1 MKKKQGN
8 MRMYID
14 IAMLVSLLFLMAYQ
28 ITGDLFHEWI
38 GMGMTVLVIVHQIL
52 NRKWYGTL
60 FKGKRS
66 PYRILSMVI
75 NVFLI
80 LSFFVTAVCGMSM
93 SSHAVPFLYGI
104 LQLSFARRMH
114 LSLSHWSFVL
124 MGLHLGMHMPMILA
138 KLKLGKRQKIFDAVF
153 VLIAAIGFIL
163 CLRNKIFD
171 YLFFKAAFA
180 FFDYDKTAILVFAE
194 NLLILLSWT
203 FFGYALARLCQSKQ
217 QGTFHDGK

>member
-1 MKKKQGN
+1 

-38 GMGMTVLVIVHQIL
+38 GMGMTVLVIIHQIL

-60 FKGKRS
+60 FKGKQS

-80 LSFFVTAVCGMSM
+80 LSFFVTALCGMSM

-104 LQLSFARRMH
+104 LKLSFARRMH
-114 LSLSHWSFVL
+114 LSLFHWSFVL
-124 MGLHLGMHMPMILA
+124 MGLHLGMHLPLILA
-138 KLKLGKRQKIFDAVF
+138 KLKLGKKQKIFDVVF

>member
-1 MKKKQGN
+1 MEKKQEK
-8 MRMYID
+8 MKMFID
-14 IAMLVSLLFLMAYQ
+14 IAMLASLLFLMAYQ

-38 GMGMTVLVIVHQIL
+38 GIGMTALAIVHQIL
-52 NRKWYGTL
+52 NRKWYGSL

-80 LSFFVTAVCGMSM
+80 LSFFVTALCGMSM
-93 SSHAVPFLYGI
+93 SSHAAPFLYGI

-124 MGLHLGMHMPMILA
+124 MGLHLGMHLPLILA
-138 KLKLGKRQKIFDAVF
+138 KLKFGKKQKIFDAVF

-180 FFDYDKTAILVFAE
+180 FFDYDKAAILVFVE

>member
-1 MKKKQGN
+1 

>member
-1 MKKKQGN
+1 MEKKQEK
-8 MRMYID
+8 MKMFID
-14 IAMLVSLLFLMAYQ
+14 IAMLASLLFLMAYQ

-60 FKGKRS
+60 FKGKQS

-114 LSLSHWSFVL
+114 LSLSHWTFVL

-138 KLKLGKRQKIFDAVF
+138 KLKLGKKQKIFDAVLSL
-153 VLIAAIGFIL
+153 VAIAGLIL
-163 CLRNKIFD
+163 CFRNRIYD
-171 YLFFKAAFA
+171 YLFFKAVFA
-180 FFDYDKTAILVFAE
+180 FFDYDKAAILVFVE

-203 FFGYALARLCQSKQ
+203 FFGYALARISQSKQ